1 MDSPRNSFQQNGGV
15 QGIHAPVHCVAA
27 TELLGSHGHR
37 MREDLLTIRR
47 LNRTAARERHD
58 HSGESG
64 NLKTLGSGLKQ
75 TPNCLFVQYTLLS
88 PLFPTDFSPHGPE
101 RSAEE
106 ADSKPREAKG
116 NAERHE
122 SPWRHRVNT
131 RYFGISSDSK
141 PRKEEEETKSAHRG
155 GRESAAEVKV
165 GTGKRAL
172 SPADDSTVCS
182 RKL

>member
-1 MDSPRNSFQQNGGV
+1 MIIPLNSFQQNGGV
-15 QGIHAPVHCVAA
+15 QGIHAPVHRVAA
-27 TELLGSHGHR
+27 AELLGSHGHR
-37 MREDLLTIRR
+37 MCEGPLSCRR
-47 LNRTAARERHD
+47 SNRTAARERRD

-64 NLKTLGSGLKQ
+64 NLKTLGSGLKR
-75 TPNCLFVQYTLLS
+75 TPNCRFVQYTLVP
-88 PLFPTDFSPHGPE
+88 PLIPTGFSPYGPE

-122 SPWRHRVNT
+122 SLWRHRVKA
-131 RYFGISSDSK
+131 RHFGISSDSE
-141 PRKEEEETKSAHRG
+141 PRKEEEETKSAHSG

-172 SPADDSTVCS
+172 SPTDDSTVCS